1 MSMGNDLQYVVG
13 AETSPYE
20 RSMNRVRDKAG
31 IVSKAIGIGFKTSAA
46 AAVAA
51 FAGMAAS
58 GTKSFAELER
68 KMLRTQSIIKATGNA
83 AGLEATELLTFA
95 KELDLATLGNR
106 DAILAAINT
115 MQTFK
120 SVSGDTF
127 KRSIELSQD
136 LSEVLGTDIK
146 SSALQ
151 LGKALEDPIK
161 GISALSRVGVSFT
174 EDQKKMIKS
183 MVEANKTVEAQGVI
197 LDTLAKQV
205 GGAARGAAGGLS
217 GSVDTLDYQWTEFKE
232 TLASSTGIVNN
243 TAWAINK
250 LSGALKS
257 MSDWMAG
264 PSPTKALADDIARIE
279 KALSKDKAWLPGG
292 KERLQGVLDSYKAQ
306 LEALKTG
313 DEQGDD
319 WGLPKPKKFSLSPFG
334 EDSAEVETV
343 KKSLYGF
350 VSQDEYDAQVT
361 AYQEHQN
368 ALIAMKQ
375 AGLAAGWEAKEEALR
390 QYIEQSNREIEAE
403 REKEEAKKAIRKA
416 AGLAMVQNSKMAL
429 AEFGKNS
436 TAAFEAFKAI
446 SISETIVNTYAAAT
460 AAYKAM
466 AGIPVVGPALGAA
479 AAAAA
484 VAYGMAQVS
493 AISAMSPGSKGSAV
507 GTTSASTTTN
517 ANPTG
522 TQDSTGLDPAYAA
535 EEKKGSLTIN
545 VEGDVIGDETW
556 IDQLAEKINWAINDR
571 DVVLNT

>member
-1 MSMGNDLQYVVG
+1 MTDDKLQYVVG
-13 AETSPYE
+13 AQTSQYE
-20 RSMNRVRDKAG
+20 RSMNRIQTKAG
-31 IVSKAIGIGFKTSAA
+31 AVSKAIGIGFKTSAA
-46 AAVAA
+46 AIVAA

-83 AGLEATELLTFA
+83 AGLEATELLKFA
-95 KELDLATLGNR
+95 KELDLSTLGNR
-106 DAILAAINT
+106 DAILSAINT

-136 LSEVLGTDIK
+136 LSEVLGTDIT

-205 GGAARGAAGGLS
+205 GGAAKGAAGGLS
-217 GSVDTLDYQWTEFKE
+217 GSVDTLDYRWTEFKE
-232 TLASSTGIVNN
+232 TLASSTGVINN
-243 TAWAINK
+243 TAWAIDK
-250 LSGALKS
+250 LSGALKA
-257 MSDWMAG
+257 MSEYLSG
-264 PSPTKALADDIARIE
+264 PTAAQALEEDIAGME
-279 KALSKDKAWLPGG
+279 KAFAKNPNWTGYVAD
-292 KERLQGVLDSYKAQ
+292 RLRTKLEQAKAQ
-306 LEALKTG
+306 LEALKAG
-313 DEQGDD
+313 DEQGAD
-319 WGLPKPKKFSLSPFG
+319 WGTRPETPEWAKPLG
-334 EDSAEVETV
+334 EDTAANEEA
-343 KKSLYGF
+343 KKTLYGF
-350 VSQDEYDAQVT
+350 VSPDEYDAQVK
-361 AYQEHQN
+361 AYQDYQD
-368 ALIAMKQ
+368 ALVKMRQ
-375 AGLAAGWEAKEEALR
+375 DGLAAGWEAKEEALR
-390 QYIEQSNREIEAE
+390 QYIEQSNREVEAE
-403 REKEEAKKAIRKA
+403 RQKEEAKKEMQKA
-416 AGLAMVQNSKMAL
+416 AGLAMVSNTKMAF
-429 AEFGKNS
+429 AEFGKSS

-446 SISETIVNTYAAAT
+446 SISETVVNTYAAAT

-466 AGIPVVGPALGAA
+466 AGIPVVGPALGVA

-493 AISAMSPGSKGSAV
+493 AISAMTPGSKGSAA

-522 TQDSTGLDPAYAA
+522 TQASTGLDPAYAS
-535 EEKKGSLTIN
+535 EDKKGSLTIN

-556 IDQLAEKINWAINDR
+556 IDQLAEKINWAIADR